1 MNPIKPKYM
10 DTVKADWKISKRSSQ
25 IIIQYAKY
33 TKYDEDEIIDRLI
46 SDLITDKEFVKW
58 LKGRRYQKKI
68 QGTIFEDGVTEFDG
82 ITEVKEGDVDFEE
95 IQEIGKFQ

>member
-46 SDLITDKEFVKW
+46 SDLLTDKKFVKW
-58 LKGRRYQKKI
+58 LESRRYQKKI
-68 QGTIFEDGVTEFDG
+68 QGTIFEDGETVIVEG
-82 ITEVKEGDVDFEE
+82 ITEVKEGDVEFEE
-95 IQEIGKFQ
+95 IQKTGKF